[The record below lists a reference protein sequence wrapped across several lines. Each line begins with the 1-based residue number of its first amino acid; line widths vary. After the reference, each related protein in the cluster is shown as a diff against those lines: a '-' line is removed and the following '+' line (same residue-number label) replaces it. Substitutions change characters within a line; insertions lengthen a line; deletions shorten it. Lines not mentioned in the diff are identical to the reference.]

1 MVVKVEKDFFKKH
14 GKKFLIA
21 YLVLVAIDYL
31 LAFSGLLTVNG
42 NNAQNTTNQLELFL
56 AISPTVL
63 FMPVVPL
70 FFVMWITGV
79 VSGIKNAKKQL
90 QKVKELHDEGLVD
103 SYGQPTDL
111 AKSMNA
117 LASYEEEQEKTS
129 YTEEEIAFV
138 VRQRNQINNA
148 MSPTRIATEL
158 MKESNS
164 RYVPKGVNSY
174 KREESSGTITET
186 FTSGK
191 YIITVITQPNGVRN
205 VRYKHKYWWL
215 ILLGFFVPFFA
226 IIAVCST

>member
-1 MVVKVEKDFFKKH
+1 MAVKVEKDFFKKH

-79 VSGIKNAKKQL
+79 VSGIKNTKKQL

-129 YTEEEIAFV
+129 YTTEIRKVA
-138 VRQRNQINNA
+138 R
-148 MSPTRIATEL
+148 
-158 MKESNS
+158 
-164 RYVPKGVNSY
+164 
-174 KREESSGTITET
+174 
-186 FTSGK
+186 
-191 YIITVITQPNGVRN
+191 
-205 VRYKHKYWWL
+205 
-215 ILLGFFVPFFA
+215 
-226 IIAVCST
+226 